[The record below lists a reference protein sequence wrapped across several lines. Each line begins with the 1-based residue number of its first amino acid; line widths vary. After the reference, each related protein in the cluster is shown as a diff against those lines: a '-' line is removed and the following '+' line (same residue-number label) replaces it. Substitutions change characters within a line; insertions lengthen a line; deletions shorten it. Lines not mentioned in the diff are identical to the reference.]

1 MLRRPVKIDHMTII
15 MKIPLGLSL
24 VTLISFL
31 VLMTGLRDDAE
42 PWRIAFA
49 GIAFVGFLAMTVC
62 TIYLLRRRNRK

>member
-24 VTLISFL
+24 VTLLSFL
-31 VLMTGLRDDAE
+31 VLMTVLRNNGE

-49 GIAFVGFLAMTVC
+49 GIGFVGFLIMTVC